1 MDQIKIS
8 TKNIKDPFIIL
19 RLSFSILKTCF
30 KPKLCATKYFYNI
43 LLLNPLD
50 TTKSHMDPVPEI
62 VQKQSKH
69 DGLRYGCDQC
79 DYNATKMEA
88 LKVTNSPNTKA

>member
-1 MDQIKIS
+1 MCNEIVLQQSIVKPLRYNKI
-8 TKNIKDPFIIL
+8 
-19 RLSFSILKTCF
+19 
-30 KPKLCATKYFYNI
+30 
-43 LLLNPLD
+43 
-50 TTKSHMDPVPEI
+50 HMDPVPEI

-88 LKVTNSPNTKA
+88 LKVTNIPYTKAWRMAVTSTIMKLHEKVHLKKH